1 MGQFFCCHYP
11 YNRQTTPSTG
21 GQEETAGSNMILLIM
36 VLTFVIN
43 KFRTRKG
50 EVEKMKTMKRFT
62 VMLCACLLLIAGCGN
77 HDAND
82 ARENAD
88 KEKEVVQQTA
98 ENSKAVSAAAYPRT
112 ITHLSGKTIVESK
125 PHKIATPYISFVDY
139 MAVLDT
145 YPIAGQG
152 IEIIERNFP
161 SLSKRIAGK
170 GIQDLGMEANLEK
183 LLAVQPD
190 LIIAADD
197 MKEQYERL
205 SQIAPTVIFPQAGEW
220 RETLKQ
226 IAEVIGEEEKA
237 EQVLA
242 EFDRKSA
249 EYKEKLA
256 FRQNESVLFTMYS
269 GKEMFV
275 MWNDG
280 RFDPFYKG
288 LGLKP
293 VEAAQANGQITLESL
308 AALNPD
314 HLFVINNWQN
324 PVQGGVRE
332 AMKNSK
338 VWNSM
343 NAVKNNR
350 VYELADPSLPGPMAL
365 AKIDGI
371 EEIMQAMGKKDQ

>member
-1 MGQFFCCHYP
+1 LLVYP
-11 YNRQTTPSTG
+11 YNRQTTPSAG
-21 GQEETAGSNMILLIM
+21 GQEETDGSNMNLLIM
-36 VLTFVIN
+36 VLTTVVDQ
-43 KFRTRKG
+43 FRTHKG

-62 VMLCACLLLIAGCGN
+62 LLLCACLLMIAGCGN
-77 HDAND
+77 HDAK
-82 ARENAD
+82 ENAD
-88 KEKEVVQQTA
+88 KKKEVVQQA
-98 ENSKAVSAAAYPRT
+98 AAASKAESAASYPRT
-112 ITHLSGKTIVESK
+112 ITHLSGKTIVEAK
-125 PHKIATPYISFVDY
+125 PLKIATPYISFVDY

-190 LIIAADD
+190 LIIAAED

-324 PVQGGVRE
+324 PIQGGVRE
-332 AMKNSK
+332 AMKISK

-350 VYELADPSLPGPMAL
+350 VYKLADPSLPGPMAL